1 MADQIE
7 RASTELSVLVP
18 KLWSAQYYDVLLAG
32 LPMADT
38 ISKDYAGEIQNLGD
52 TVNVSQF
59 PEFGDAVELA
69 EDQKN
74 DASAITVAQ
83 IQLVINKRIAQDFI
97 ITNLAMMQAL
107 PAMEKLQELAI
118 YSILKKIQA
127 LIISLIIPSASA
139 PDHTLAYT
147 SGTTLALADILAA
160 KELLDAEDV
169 PMSNRHMCVGA
180 AQLNDMFNI
189 TGFTSTDFGVSNA
202 PLLNGGLPSQ
212 ILGFIPHFSSLFGNT
227 SYFYHSSF
235 FQMATQ
241 QGMNVSVYDL
251 GVDGKR
257 AQRVNCDTLLGLK
270 QFDNKRVV
278 TIS

>member
-18 KLWSAQYYDVLLAG
+18 EIWSAKYYDVLLAA

-38 ISKDYAGEIQNLGD
+38 ISKDYQGDIANLGD

-69 EDQKN
+69 EDQRN
-74 DASAITVAQ
+74 DASSITVSQ
-83 IQLVINKRIAQDFI
+83 IQLIINKRIAQDFI
-97 ITNLAMMQAL
+97 ITNLAMMQSL

-118 YSILKKIQA
+118 YSIMKKIQA
-127 LIISLIIPSASA
+127 LIISLIVPSAAA
-139 PDHTLAYT
+139 PDHTLAYAT
-147 SGTTLALADILAA
+147 GTTLALVDILAA
-160 KELLDAEDV
+160 KELLDAQDV

-180 AQLNDMFNI
+180 AQLNDLFNI
-189 TGFTSTDFGVSNA
+189 SGFTSTDFGVSNA
-202 PLLNGGLPSQ
+202 PLINGGLPAQ
-212 ILGFIPHFSSLFGNT
+212 ILGFVPHFSSLFGNT

-270 QFDNKRVV
+270 QFDNLRVV
-278 TIS
+278 TIA

>member
-1 MADQIE
+1 
-7 RASTELSVLVP
+7 
-18 KLWSAQYYDVLLAG
+18 
-32 LPMADT
+32 MADT

-83 IQLVINKRIAQDFI
+83 IQLIINKRIAQDFI

-127 LIISLIIPSASA
+127 LILGLIVPSASA

-147 SGTTLALADILAA
+147 SGTTLALLDILAA
-160 KELLDAEDV
+160 KELLDAQDV

-189 TGFTSTDFGVSNA
+189 SGFTSTDFGVSNA

-241 QGMNVSVYDL
+241 QGMNVSVFDL

-257 AQRVNCDTLLGLK
+257 AQRVNCDTLIGLK

>member
-18 KLWSAQYYDVLLAG
+18 ELWSAKYYDELLSA

-38 ISKDYAGEIQNLGD
+38 IAKDYQGEIQNLGD
-52 TVNVSQF
+52 TVNVSKF
-59 PEFGDAVELA
+59 PEFGEAIELA

-74 DASAITVAQ
+74 DASAITVQQ
-83 IQLVINKRIAQDFI
+83 IQLIINKRIAQDFI

-118 YSILKKIQA
+118 YSIMKKIQ
-127 LIISLIIPSASA
+127 SLIVSLVVPSAAS

-147 SGTTLALADILAA
+147 TGTTLALADILAA
-160 KELLDAEDV
+160 KELLDAQDV

-212 ILGFIPHFSSLFGNT
+212 ILGFMPHFSSLFGNT
-227 SYFYHSSF
+227 AYFYHSSF
-235 FQMATQ
+235 FQMAAQ
-241 QGMNVSVYDL
+241 GGMNVSVYDL

-270 QFDNKRVV
+270 QFDNLRVV
-278 TIS
+278 TIA